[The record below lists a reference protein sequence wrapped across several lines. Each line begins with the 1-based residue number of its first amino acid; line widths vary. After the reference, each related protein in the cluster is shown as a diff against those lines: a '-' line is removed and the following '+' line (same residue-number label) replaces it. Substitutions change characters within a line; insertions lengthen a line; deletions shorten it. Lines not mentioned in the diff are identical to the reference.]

1 MKKKEHETLELFI
14 LLELI
19 LKQQNYSQLYVA
31 KHIIAC
37 YRCCHY
43 ITERTVNPQ
52 EINQKDV
59 ILLDFA
65 SYNPL
70 AILL

>member
-19 LKQQNYSQLYVA
+19 LKQQNYSQLYAA

-43 ITERTVNPQ
+43 ITERTVNTQ
-52 EINQKDV
+52 EIN
-59 ILLDFA
+59 
-65 SYNPL
+65 
-70 AILL
+70 